1 MQLVFFLLVRG
12 PIDEDFFGVIE
23 EFEIFDDSLA
33 GSAGDIEAEFLF
45 QSASITTPLL
55 HLIVTR
61 LRSSSP
67 LSVILTFPTSIFTV
81 VILSH
86 PARTE
91 RSGNIISNER
101 MSRFMLHT

>member
-1 MQLVFFLLVRG
+1 
-12 PIDEDFFGVIE
+12 
-23 EFEIFDDSLA
+23 
-33 GSAGDIEAEFLF
+33 
-45 QSASITTPLL
+45 
-55 HLIVTR
+55 
-61 LRSSSP
+61 

-101 MSRFMLHT
+101 GSQFMLNT